1 MDEKTK
7 EIYDKWSNFGLFD
20 NQINVLNQNFQT
32 GNTQSF
38 PTLLPIS
45 VRIAAR
51 TIGIGWYKSKL
62 QQLKEDRINKL
73 KKLIGEEPIVL
84 PDDKY
89 EDGLVS
95 VQPLSVSTSGMLM
108 YIDYKYGKTAEE
120 IRKEQQQIRKNK
132 LEALNNNIYI
142 TKNNK

>member
-1 MDEKTK
+1 VDEKTK